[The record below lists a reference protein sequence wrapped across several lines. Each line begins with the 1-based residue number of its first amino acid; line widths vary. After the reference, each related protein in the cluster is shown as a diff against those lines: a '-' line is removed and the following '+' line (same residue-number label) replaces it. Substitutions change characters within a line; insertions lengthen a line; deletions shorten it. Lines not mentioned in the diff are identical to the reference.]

1 MSRVSEKI
9 KEVRNKKGLTQKQ
22 LAKRL
27 GVSEKF
33 INEVEFGKRII
44 NQNIMNRISKVLGED
59 INDITMS
66 FEEKILEESNK
77 ETSSPKNTE
86 VKEVWNDALSSVLK
100 SVPVYDYN
108 LRNIITTKQLP
119 IIGNKVE
126 GLNQD
131 KVVYLKIQDDDMIGF
146 RIGKDDLAFSYI
158 THEIENNGIFLID
171 LEGERVIR
179 QIKRLDSNKLLL
191 ISNKRELRTKTVN
204 FKEVKIIA
212 KLIKIE
218 ITL

>member
-9 KEVRNKKGLTQKQ
+9 KEARNKKGLTQKQ
-22 LAKRL
+22 LAKKL

-33 INEVEFGKRII
+33 ISEVELGKRII
-44 NQNIMNRISKVLGED
+44 NQNIMNRISKILGED

-66 FEEKILEESNK
+66 FEEKILQESTK
-77 ETSSPKNTE
+77 KTSNPNNTK

-100 SVPVYDYN
+100 SVPVYNYN

-126 GLNQD
+126 GLNHD
-131 KVVYLKIQDDDMIGF
+131 KVIYLKIQDDDMIGF
-146 RIGKDDLAFSYI
+146 RIGKGDLAFSYI
-158 THEIENNGIFLID
+158 THEIENNGIFLI
-171 LEGERVIR
+171 EIENERVIR
-179 QIKRLDSNKLLL
+179 QVKRLDSNKLLL
-191 ISNKRELRTKTVN
+191 INNKGELRTKTVN

>member
-9 KEVRNKKGLTQKQ
+9 KEARNKKGLTQKQ
-22 LAKRL
+22 LAKKL

-33 INEVEFGKRII
+33 ISEVELGKRII
-44 NQNIMNRISKVLGED
+44 NQNIMNRISKILGED

-66 FEEKILEESNK
+66 FEEKILQESTK
-77 ETSSPKNTE
+77 KTSNPNNTK

-126 GLNQD
+126 GLNHD
-131 KVVYLKIQDDDMIGF
+131 KVIYLKIQDDDMIGF
-146 RIGKDDLAFSYI
+146 RIGKGDLAFSYI
-158 THEIENNGIFLID
+158 THEIENNGIFLI
-171 LEGERVIR
+171 EIENERVIR
-179 QIKRLDSNKLLL
+179 QVKRLDSNKLLL
-191 ISNKRELRTKTVN
+191 INNKGELRTKTVN